1 MDVQHLV
8 VSFLSGAVV
17 TPLLV
22 CASRKLFPP
31 RPSGLGMSEQDLI
44 RRNQTANVV
53 AGCLLLL
60 GLLSPT
66 LLYDGFNVGPDD
78 PRPVALGFT
87 LSVLGPLLFLAL
99 RKRLTGRG
107 FGELCRYAEIQ
118 GRIPLALQKLL
129 YATWVLLAVGMDA
142 YALRWSLS

>member
-8 VSFLSGAVV
+8 VSFLSGAIV
-17 TPLLV
+17 TPLLI
-22 CASRKLFPP
+22 CASRRLFPP
-31 RPSGLGMSEQDLI
+31 HPGGPGLSRQDLI
-44 RRNQTANVV
+44 RRNKTANEV

-60 GLLSPT
+60 GLFSPT
-66 LLYDGFNVGPDD
+66 LLYDGFNVDPND
-78 PRPVALGFT
+78 PRPMALGFT

-118 GRIPLALQKLL
+118 GQVPLALQKLL
-129 YATWVLLAVGMDA
+129 YAAWVLFAVGMDA
-142 YALRWSLS
+142 WALRWSLS